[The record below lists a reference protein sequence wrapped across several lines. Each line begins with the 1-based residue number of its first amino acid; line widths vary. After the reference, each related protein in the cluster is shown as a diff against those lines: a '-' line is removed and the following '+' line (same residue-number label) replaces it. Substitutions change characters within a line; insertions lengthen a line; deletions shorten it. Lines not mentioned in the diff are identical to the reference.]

1 MLFLKKLQ
9 LINFRNYAE
18 ASLSFSPAVNCFTGT
33 NGSGKTNLLDAIHY
47 LSMTKSY
54 FSATDNQNIRHHEA
68 MLMIQGEFD
77 LNGEQESVLC
87 AIRQGQK
94 KVFKRNQ
101 KEYEKLSNHIGTFPV
116 VMIAPTDQ
124 ELITEGSEIR
134 RRFIDGIISQ
144 SDHIYLDNLIRYNQ
158 VISQRN
164 SLLKQANS
172 RGFADWSAISVWDDQ
187 LAHYG
192 QKIFEKRKEFIQ
204 GFEPLFNTLFD
215 AISGNS
221 QSAGVT
227 YESPLHEKTLSEI
240 LLQNRSRD
248 LDLQYTSSGTH
259 KDDLTVTLNGFPAR
273 KFASQG
279 QQKSLVIALK
289 LAHFNYLCDLGFQRP
304 IILLD
309 DIFDKLDQGRVSR
322 LMELITKEESGQIFI
337 TDTHKER
344 VAAIFESMH
353 IPCKLFDV
361 ENGVITH
368 SENQSVQ

>member
-1 MLFLKKLQ
+1 MLILRKLQ
-9 LINFRNYAE
+9 LINFRNYAD
-18 ASLSFSPAVNCFTGT
+18 ASISFGPAVNCFTGT

-54 FSATDNQNIRHHEA
+54 FSPTDNQNIRHHEA
-68 MLMIQGEFD
+68 MLMIQGEFE

-94 KVFKRNQ
+94 KIFKRNQ

-164 SLLKQANS
+164 TLLKQANS
-172 RGFADWSAISVWDDQ
+172 RGFADWGSISVWDDQ

-192 QKIFEKRKEFIQ
+192 QKIFEKRKEFIR
-204 GFEPLFNTLFD
+204 GFEPHFNALFD
-215 AISGNS
+215 AISGTG
-221 QSAGVT
+221 QSAGVS
-227 YESPLHEKTLSEI
+227 YESPLQDRSLSEI

-289 LAHFNYLCDLGFQRP
+289 LAHFNYLCELGFQHP

-322 LMELITKEESGQIFI
+322 LMELITKGESGQIFI

-344 VAAIFESMH
+344 VAAIFESMN

-361 ENGVITH
+361 ENGVITL

>member
-1 MLFLKKLQ
+1 MLILRKLQ
-9 LINFRNYAE
+9 LINFRNYVD
-18 ASLSFSPAVNCFTGT
+18 ASISFGPAVNCFTGT

-54 FSATDNQNIRHHEA
+54 FSPTDNQNIRHHEA
-68 MLMIQGEFD
+68 MLMIQGEFE
-77 LNGEQESVLC
+77 LNGEKESVLC
-87 AIRQGQK
+87 SIRQGQK
-94 KVFKRNQ
+94 KIFKRNQ

-164 SLLKQANS
+164 TLLKQANS
-172 RGFADWSAISVWDDQ
+172 RGFADWGSISVWDDQ

-192 QKIFEKRKEFIQ
+192 QKIFEKRKEFIR
-204 GFEPLFNTLFD
+204 GFEPHFNALFD
-215 AISGNS
+215 AISGTG
-221 QSAGVT
+221 QSAGVS
-227 YESPLHEKTLSEI
+227 YESPLQDRSLSEI

-289 LAHFNYLCDLGFQRP
+289 LAHFNYLCELGFQHP

-322 LMELITKEESGQIFI
+322 LMELITKGESGQIFI

-344 VAAIFESMH
+344 VAAIFESMN

-361 ENGVITH
+361 ENGVITL

>member
-1 MLFLKKLQ
+1 MLILRKLQ
-9 LINFRNYAE
+9 LINFRNYVD
-18 ASLSFSPAVNCFTGT
+18 ASISFGPAVNCFTGT

-54 FSATDNQNIRHHEA
+54 FSPTDNQNIRHHEA
-68 MLMIQGEFD
+68 MLMIQGEFE

-94 KVFKRNQ
+94 KIFKRNQ

-164 SLLKQANS
+164 TLLKQANS
-172 RGFADWSAISVWDDQ
+172 RGFADWGSISVWDDQ

-192 QKIFEKRKEFIQ
+192 QKIFEKRKEFIR
-204 GFEPLFNTLFD
+204 GFEPHFNALFD
-215 AISGNS
+215 AISGTG
-221 QSAGVT
+221 QSAGVS
-227 YESPLHEKTLSEI
+227 YESPLQDRSLSEI

-289 LAHFNYLCDLGFQRP
+289 LAHFNYLCELGFQHP

-322 LMELITKEESGQIFI
+322 LMELITKGESGQIFI

-344 VAAIFESMH
+344 VAAIFESMN

-361 ENGVITH
+361 ENGVITL

>member
-1 MLFLKKLQ
+1 MLILRKLQ
-9 LINFRNYAE
+9 LINFRNYAD
-18 ASLSFSPAVNCFTGT
+18 ASISFGPAVNCFTGT

-54 FSATDNQNIRHHEA
+54 FSPTDNQNIRHHEA
-68 MLMIQGEFD
+68 MLMIQGEFE

-94 KVFKRNQ
+94 KIFKRNQ

-164 SLLKQANS
+164 TLLKQANS
-172 RGFADWSAISVWDDQ
+172 RGFADWGSISVWDDQ

-192 QKIFEKRKEFIQ
+192 QKIFEKRKEFIR
-204 GFEPLFNTLFD
+204 GFEPHFNALFD
-215 AISGNS
+215 AISGTG
-221 QSAGVT
+221 QSAGVS
-227 YESPLHEKTLSEI
+227 YESPLQERSLSEI

-289 LAHFNYLCDLGFQRP
+289 LAHFNYLCELGFQHP

-322 LMELITKEESGQIFI
+322 LMELITKGESGQIFI

-344 VAAIFESMH
+344 VAAIFESMN

-361 ENGVITH
+361 ENGVITL

>member
-1 MLFLKKLQ
+1 MLILRKLQ
-9 LINFRNYAE
+9 LINFRNYAD
-18 ASLSFSPAVNCFTGT
+18 ASISFGPAVNCFTGT

-54 FSATDNQNIRHHEA
+54 FSPTDNQNIRHHEA
-68 MLMIQGEFD
+68 MLMIQGEFE
-77 LNGEQESVLC
+77 LNGEKESVLC
-87 AIRQGQK
+87 SIRQGQK
-94 KVFKRNQ
+94 KIFKRNQ

-164 SLLKQANS
+164 TLLKQANS
-172 RGFADWSAISVWDDQ
+172 RGFADWGSISVWDDQ

-192 QKIFEKRKEFIQ
+192 QKIFEKRKEFIR
-204 GFEPLFNTLFD
+204 GFEPHFNALFD
-215 AISGNS
+215 AISGTG
-221 QSAGVT
+221 QSAGVS
-227 YESPLHEKTLSEI
+227 YESPLQDRSLSEI

-289 LAHFNYLCDLGFQRP
+289 LAHFNYLCELGFQHP

-322 LMELITKEESGQIFI
+322 LMELITKGESGQIFI

-344 VAAIFESMH
+344 VAAIFESMN

-361 ENGVITH
+361 ENGVITL